1 MKILLK
7 GGHVVSP
14 QDNINEIRDIA
25 VVDKKV
31 VLKPTNAK
39 YDRTIDCK
47 GCVITCGLIDV
58 HVHFRDPGFEYKE
71 DIYSVAD
78 AAARGGI
85 TTIVGMPNVKPAVD
99 NKTVV
104 RYILDKGCET
114 SVNVLTTGS
123 ATKGNGGETLAEI
136 GEMMLE
142 GICAVSDDGFPIQDA
157 SLMRR
162 VLEYTKNF
170 NLPFMA
176 HSEDKSLTKDAQ
188 INEGYVSTLLGLR
201 PWPRQAEELMIARNM
216 MLAGLSGCHVH
227 FQHVTTKMGVELIK
241 LGKKYS
247 LPITAETCP
256 QYFTLTDE
264 ACLDYNTNAKCCPPL
279 RGKED
284 VRAILKGLKSG
295 VIDIIATDHAPHAIE
310 EKELEFQ
317 GASFGMVGLET
328 ALGLCLE
335 QVFKNKLSI
344 EDIVEKFVVNPAKL
358 IGSKQGAF
366 ATQEEGDLIVFDPG
380 EEWTVDVNK
389 FAGKSKNSPFDGMK
403 LHGKLKLTVAKGEI
417 CFEDF

>member
-1 MKILLK
+1 MKILFK
-7 GGHVVSP
+7 GGRVVSP
-14 QDNINEIRDIA
+14 QDNINEIKDIA
-25 VVDKKV
+25 LVDKKI
-31 VLKPTNAK
+31 VLNPSNIK

-71 DIYSVAD
+71 DIYSVAE

-104 RYILDKGCET
+104 RYILDKGKET
-114 SVNVLTTGS
+114 AVNVLTSGS

-188 INEGYVSTLLGLR
+188 MNEGYNATLLGLR
-201 PWPRQAEELMIARNM
+201 PWPRQAEELMIARNI
-216 MLAGLSGCHVH
+216 MLASLTGCHVH
-227 FQHVTTKMGVELIK
+227 FQHVTTKMGVDLIK
-241 LGKKYS
+241 LGKKYGI
-247 LPITAETCP
+247 PITAETCP
-256 QYFTLTDE
+256 QYFTLTDD

-279 RGKED
+279 RTKD
-284 VRAILKGLKSG
+284 DIRAIIKGLKNG
-295 VIDIIATDHAPHAIE
+295 IIDIIATDHAPHALE

-335 QVFKNKLSI
+335 QVYKNKFSL
-344 EDIVEKFVVNPAKL
+344 EDIVEKFIVNPAKL

-366 ATQEEGDLIVFDPG
+366 STQELGDLIVFDPKV
-380 EEWTVDVNK
+380 EWTVDVNK
-389 FAGKSKNSPFDGMK
+389 FASKSKNSPFDGMT
-403 LHGKLKLTVAKGEI
+403 LHGKLKLTVVKGEI
-417 CFEDF
+417 CFEDA